1 MIINDYKFAILAMKW
16 FNLPKQAESIAE
28 IKKLS
33 QPELVAFVLA
43 FQYECKMREEDSLVL
58 TRELARSLCVVEQPI
73 TNREN
78 PEHVQLKHVIP
89 RLE

>member
-33 QPELVAFVLA
+33 QPELIAFVLA
-43 FQYECKMREEDSLVL
+43 FEGFR
-58 TRELARSLCVVEQPI
+58 LAGKQ
-73 TNREN
+73 T
-78 PEHVQLKHVIP
+78 
-89 RLE
+89 